1 MFSEKRIEI
10 MKLRKKGLTQV
21 EIAKKLKIKQS
32 TVSNHITNF
41 YKSLR
46 KANKALK
53 IARELGIKDYEEEL

>member
-10 MKLRKKGLTQV
+10 IKLRKKGLTQE

-41 YKSLR
+41 YKGLR
-46 KANKALK
+46 KAKKALK
-53 IARELGIKDYEEEL
+53 IAKELGIDIKDEF